1 MIVGGFLRIAGWS
14 LPIKDELAEAH
25 VLHGLHS
32 PPNKWLRHVKSSG
45 VTEELFFFS
54 EKPMS
59 P

>member
-45 VTEELFFFS
+45 VTEELFFFL
-54 EKPMS
+54 
-59 P
+59 